1 MMAKRKN
8 KTIWGVIGVLLT
20 LFGII
25 GTIPILLNRDYIA
38 GLIVTGLS
46 VIIGIILLAWVFSD

>member
-1 MMAKRKN
+1 MAKRKN